1 MLTDLEAEKIR
12 SVGLIEQLTQEKLKY
27 VEEKCQETREG
38 PLKSIEDEKNR
49 FKEIQEKM
57 NLEKYQEVISK
68 FYEES
73 KNKTQD

>member
-1 MLTDLEAEKIR
+1 
-12 SVGLIEQLTQEKLKY
+12 
-27 VEEKCQETREG
+27 
-38 PLKSIEDEKNR
+38 LKSIEDERDR